1 MKGLLDE
8 LKSDFFQI
16 GAFVAFC
23 IFALNFIFLVI
34 VVVVI
39 LFVIFGFIV
48 GGVELVGLINEI
60 GDVPFKVLFLS
71 LVIHIVTKEFYK
83 KAIKYIKENDE

>member
-1 MKGLLDE
+1 MKGLLE
-8 LKSDFFQI
+8 LLKSSFVDFLQI
-16 GAFVAFC
+16 CAIVAFY

-34 VVVVI
+34 AAVAI
-39 LFVIFGFIV
+39 LWVIFGFIV

-83 KAIKYIKENDE
+83 KAFKYTKI